1 MWAAWDFIN
10 LKMIPES
17 MLHEK
22 PIDLRHICLFYQGH
36 IPTFL
41 DIHLSRLLKEP
52 HTEPEHYKY
61 IFEVIYILPCL
72 RTLLLTLTQRGIDP
86 IVDDPTQCHV
96 RGILIQ
102 FLDSILIF

>member
-1 MWAAWDFIN
+1 MIKDGKVVSTPFGLPSTDEWRDMWAAWDFVN

-41 DIHLSRLLKEP
+41 DIHLSRLLQQA
-52 HTEPEHYKY
+52 HTEPECYKY
-61 IFEVIYILPCL
+61 IFEV
-72 RTLLLTLTQRGIDP
+72 RTFYRMVQDILLTP
-86 IVDDPTQCHV
+86 
-96 RGILIQ
+96 
-102 FLDSILIF
+102 DSARN